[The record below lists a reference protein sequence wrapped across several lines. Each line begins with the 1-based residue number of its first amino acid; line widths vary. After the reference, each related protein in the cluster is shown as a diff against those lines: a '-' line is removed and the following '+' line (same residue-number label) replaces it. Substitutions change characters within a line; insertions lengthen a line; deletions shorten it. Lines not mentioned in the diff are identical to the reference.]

1 MADEQLA
8 AIYEQYRR
16 SLLALALSITRC
28 PARAEDAV
36 HEAFASLCRNRNAI
50 TGDRVAYVFTTVRN
64 AAVSQVRR
72 APREIESTDD
82 RQILFDLHRADPREQ
97 LIDRER
103 QLMIAGAVEQLS
115 SELREVVILRIYGNL
130 RFAQIAQIVDAPVAT
145 VATRYR
151 RALER
156 LKTRLERF
164 V

>member
-1 MADEQLA
+1 VADEQLA

-36 HEAFASLCRNRNAI
+36 HEAFARLCRGHQGVV
-50 TGDRVAYVFTTVRN
+50 GDRVAYVFSAVRN
-64 AAVSQVRR
+64 AAINQVRR
-72 APREIESTDD
+72 APRETESADD
-82 RQILFDLHRADPREQ
+82 RKILFDLHPADPRQ
-97 LIDRER
+97 QVIDRER
-103 QLMIAGAVEQLS
+103 QLLVSGAVEQLS
-115 SELREVVILRIYGNL
+115 GELREVVILRIYGNL
-130 RFAQIAQIVDAPVAT
+130 RFAHIAQIVNAPPAT